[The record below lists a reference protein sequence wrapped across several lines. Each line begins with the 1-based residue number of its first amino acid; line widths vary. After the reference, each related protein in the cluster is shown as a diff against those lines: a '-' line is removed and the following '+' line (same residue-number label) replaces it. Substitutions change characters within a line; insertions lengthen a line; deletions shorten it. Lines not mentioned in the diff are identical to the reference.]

1 MATFLYRLGL
11 TAARRARLVVGA
23 WLTALLLAVG
33 AYLAFGGSLVSSF
46 EISDTPTTQVTA
58 ELQERFPGAG
68 GASGQLVFAST
79 DGSALDERDEAAVA
93 DLLDD
98 VEAVDGV
105 AGVVDP
111 FESAATAE
119 QQSRR
124 LSDGEVELADARE
137 QLDAGQAQLDA
148 ARAQAEAAGQA
159 AAVAAELD
167 AQQAALDEGRAEL
180 DAQATALAEGTAL
193 LALADDITPV
203 SDSGVAAI
211 AAVQFDDDPVD
222 AGTLDALAAVI
233 EDHETD
239 GLLVERAGSAAEPP
253 QMSLFGPGEAIGVL
267 VAAVTLFIMLGTF
280 VGAGLPLVNALV
292 GIGTGLAGSLA
303 LSDAIEM
310 NTVIPV
316 LGLMLGLAVGID
328 YSLFILNRH
337 RNQLRDGLD
346 LHESIG
352 RANGTSGNA
361 VVFAGITVVIAL
373 LALNVTGVSFLGL
386 MGTVAAVC
394 VLIAIAVAVTLT
406 PALLGLLGSRITPAK
421 ERRGVRAAKRK
432 VLPSAPMS
440 TRRAVTTLS
449 AGLGAMLLLAVP
461 ALDMRLGLPDGGSEP
476 VDSAAY
482 RAYTLVQDEFGAGAA
497 GPLLVVADL
506 GAPVAD
512 EDLVGTQVRVGEA
525 IAGFDDVSGV
535 APAGV
540 STDSQMLAFQVVPA
554 SGANTV
560 ETETLVN
567 DLRDGSPAL
576 PDVTFGVAGTAS
588 ANIDISQKLA
598 DVLPLYLAV
607 VIGLSLVILVLV
619 FRSVLVPV
627 TATIGFLLSVLATF
641 GGVTAI
647 FQWGW
652 FGDVLGIHNPGPVL
666 SFMPILLVGVL
677 FGLAMDYQLFLV
689 SGMREAHAHG
699 VPARLAVQHG
709 VHHGRVVVTAA
720 AIIMIS
726 VFGGFVFS
734 HSVMIQTIGFGL
746 AFGVLVD
753 AFVVRLLLVPAVMH
767 VLGRHAWWLPRW
779 LDRLLPD
786 VDVEGAQLERAST
799 DTAPIPAAVPVP

>member
-11 TAARRARLVVGA
+11 LAARRARVVIGA
-23 WLTALLLAVG
+23 WVTALALAVA
-33 AYLAFGGSLVSSF
+33 AYLAFGGTLVASF
-46 EISDTPTTQVTA
+46 EISGTPTTDVTD
-58 ELQERFPGAG
+58 ELRDRFPDVG
-68 GASGQLVFAST
+68 GASGQLVFASA
-79 DGSALDERDEAAVA
+79 DGAALDEVDEAAIA

-98 VEAVDGV
+98 AAAVDGV
-105 AGVVDP
+105 AAVVDP
-111 FESAATAE
+111 FDAAGTLEEQRGLLAE
-119 QQSRR
+119 AQVQ
-124 LSDGEVELADARE
+124 LADARTR
-137 QLDAGQAQLDA
+137 LDAGQAQLDA

-159 AAVAAELD
+159 AVAGPELD

-180 DAQATALAEGTAL
+180 DAQAAAAADGRAL
-193 LALADDITPV
+193 LDLGEDVAPV
-203 SDSGVAAI
+203 SEDRSAALGTI
-211 AAVQFDDDPVD
+211 QFDDDPVD
-222 AGTLDALAAVI
+222 GRVLDALADVI
-233 EDHETD
+233 AEHDVD
-239 GLLVERAGSAAEPP
+239 GVHVERAGAAAEPP
-253 QMSLFGPGEAIGVL
+253 QMSVFGPGEVVGLL
-267 VAAVTLFIMLGTF
+267 VAAVTLFVMLGTF

-303 LSDAIEM
+303 LSDVVEM

-361 VVFAGITVVIAL
+361 VVFAGLTVVIAL

-394 VLIAIAVAVTLT
+394 VLVAMGVAVTLT
-406 PALLGLLGSRITPAK
+406 PALLALLGHRLTPAARPGRV
-421 ERRGVRAAKRK
+421 RRPARPARPGRPAS
-432 VLPSAPMS
+432 PSTPMS
-440 TRRAVTTLS
+440 TRRAVVTLT
-449 AGLGAMLLLAVP
+449 AGLGALLVLAIP

-476 VDSAAY
+476 EDSDAY
-482 RAYTLVQDEFGAGAA
+482 RTYALVRDEFGPGAT

-506 GAPVAD
+506 GEPVAD
-512 EDLVGTQVRVGEA
+512 EDLVRTQVRVGEA

-540 STDSQMLAFQVVPA
+540 SADAQLLAFQVVPA
-554 SGANTV
+554 SAATSV
-560 ETETLVN
+560 ETETLVD
-567 DLRDGSPAL
+567 DLRSGSDAL
-576 PDVTFGVAGTAS
+576 PGVTLGVAGTAS

-607 VIGLSLVILVLV
+607 VIGLSLLILVVV

-652 FGDVLGIHNPGPVL
+652 LGDLFGIHAPGPVL
-666 SFMPILLVGVL
+666 SFMPILLVGIL

-689 SGMREAHAHG
+689 SGMREAYVHG
-699 VPARLAVQHG
+699 VPARLAVRDG
-709 VHHGRVVVTAA
+709 MRHGRVVVTAA

-753 AFVVRLLLVPAVMH
+753 AFVVRMLLVPAVMH
-767 VLGRHAWWLPRW
+767 LLGRHAWWLPRW
-779 LDRLLPD
+779 LDRVLPD
-786 VDVEGAQLERAST
+786 VDVEGARLARG
-799 DTAPIPAAVPVP
+799 